1 MNINRMDILEDS
13 FILTGIGI
21 SLVDIQTILSIIL
34 LTFNVIWLVIKFS
47 IKLKD
52 KLKDGKLTPEEINE
66 LENDINE
73 INNTIRKG
81 GDK

>member
-1 MNINRMDILEDS
+1 MAWCKKMI
-13 FILTGIGI
+13 
-21 SLVDIQTILSIIL
+21 
-34 LTFNVIWLVIKFS
+34 IWLIIKFS
-47 IKLKD
+47 VKLKD

-73 INNTIRKG
+73 INDTIRKG